1 MSAPISST
9 RRLRGLMDCLQ
20 HERTY
25 DSTRS
30 NCVRDA
36 AVEECAQSDAQP
48 LNVLLVFGDQWRAH
62 AFGYAGDP
70 NVRTPHID
78 ALEARSVNL
87 QTAVSGCPVCCPM
100 RASLLTGQVP
110 ATHGVFVND
119 VYLRDDGK
127 SLAQLYARNGF
138 STGYIGKVC
147 LRAFMPSRFAPV
159 LAHLRTA
166 R

>member
-1 MSAPISST
+1 MSAPTSSA
-9 RRLRGLMDCLQ
+9 RRLRGLLDCLQ
-20 HERTY
+20 QRTTG
-25 DSTRS
+25 DGSS
-30 NCVRDA
+30 DVEHCIWDA
-36 AVEECAQSDAQP
+36 AAVAAAAIGASSAGQVP

-62 AFGYAGDP
+62 AFGYAGDG

-127 SLAQLYARNGF
+127 SMAQLFARSGF

-147 LRAFMPSRFAPV
+147 MHACQPV
-159 LAHLRTA
+159 SLLF
-166 R
+166 